1 MQKRERYINTQ
12 RRKTPRR
19 IENNLCVLK
28 KPTDYAHT
36 TKDKEGIRQRTK
48 GGEKEN
54 QKLRCREECF
64 LQLEGKTLL
73 I

>member
-1 MQKRERYINTQ
+1 M
-12 RRKTPRR
+12 
-19 IENNLCVLK
+19 LK

-73 I
+73 IWTCFLTF